1 MKRPPLCA
9 FLLAAAAAA
18 APLAAC
24 EVTDLGFM
32 GGTWRVAK
40 DNTVG
45 EERWTLTTANTW
57 SGSSWVTE
65 GGKLSFA
72 EALSIVPEDGS
83 LEMHLRHFDG
93 ALNRAWEEREAP
105 MRFRLATCEP
115 GVAVFEGLGDK
126 TGEHITYR
134 RSGDVLEFVGD
145 FLRKGQP
152 LRVEVRMQR
161 SAD

>member
-1 MKRPPLCA
+1 MKRALLTV
-9 FLLAAAAAA
+9 FLLAATAAA

-24 EVTDLGFM
+24 DVGDLGFM
-32 GGTWRVAK
+32 AGVWHSVK
-40 DNTVG
+40 DDTRG
-45 EERWTLTTANTW
+45 EERWTLTSANTW
-57 SGSSWVTE
+57 SGSSWVTQ

-72 EALSIVPEDGS
+72 EALSIVPQDGS